1 MHLVYRTLENDPVPT
16 VLPPKLVP
24 PSKRK
29 RVSIPQGIQVLPD
42 GMPARTESPTVSIDD
57 TLKKSGDW

>member
-42 GMPARTESPTVSIDD
+42 GVPARTESPTVSIGNSL
-57 TLKKSGDW
+57 LKL